1 MEYCAQHVSL
11 SNDIA
16 SIKTS
21 VTNIER
27 QLVQGIN
34 FKTAV
39 VGSLVGMLV
48 IMVVQVVTFAF
59 FYGQMSNQVKV
70 NTVRIDVL
78 EKGMPLSSTAKGQ

>member
-1 MEYCAQHVSL
+1 MDYCHQHITL
-11 SNDIA
+11 STDIA

-21 VTNIER
+21 VANIEK

-39 VGSLVGMLV
+39 VGSLMGMLV
-48 IMVVQVVTFAF
+48 LMVIQVVTFAF

-78 EKGMPLSSTAKGQ
+78 EKLAVK

>member
-1 MEYCAQHVSL
+1 MTEYCPQHITL
-11 SNDIA
+11 STDIA

-21 VTNIER
+21 VANIER

-78 EKGMPLSSTAKGQ
+78 ERIVPIK

>member
-1 MEYCAQHVSL
+1 MVEYCSLHVGL
-11 SNDIA
+11 SSDIA

-39 VGSLVGMLV
+39 VGSLIGIIIAIV
-48 IMVVQVVTFAF
+48 IQVVTFAF

-70 NTVRIDVL
+70 NTVKINKL
-78 EKGMPLSSTAKGQ
+78 